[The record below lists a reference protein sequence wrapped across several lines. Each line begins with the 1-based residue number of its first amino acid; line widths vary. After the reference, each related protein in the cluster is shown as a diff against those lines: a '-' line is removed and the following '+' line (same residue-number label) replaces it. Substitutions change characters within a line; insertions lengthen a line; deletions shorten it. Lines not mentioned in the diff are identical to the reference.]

1 MNHQSKSI
9 ALLLVLFFSI
19 KTTVFGQYDIDS
31 LKAVIKNPKLHD
43 TTRLY
48 NIALLIDNLYENHEV
63 VPHNAMMGK
72 IAQKNLQNKNLSAD
86 LRKKY
91 TMYLAAYY
99 NNISIQ
105 LEDNGNPK
113 ALNYLDKSISLYRS
127 VNANDEVYSSVVSK
141 GLLLSRRKRY
151 KEAITCYFDAL
162 RYFEKDKDQNADG
175 ISYVYTNLGV
185 LYGDQDQW
193 REAIKYLKIAVNTID
208 QKKEK
213 KTVEDELQKF
223 TMYYNIGSA
232 YVTLNDYKNGEDYLK
247 KALVLSKKHN
257 QNSFSSYA
265 LVKLGLVDMYYKR
278 YEDAEKKFIESNK
291 IAESDRS
298 RGFSLV
304 NLGDLY
310 FTKKEY
316 AKSKTFLE
324 DGLKIAKEIKN
335 DNLKEQ
341 AYELLYKI
349 NKINGNYKESLLML
363 ELYNSI
369 KDSSKVVETKNELK
383 QQQLKYD
390 YQKKELNYKLATE
403 KKNAAKN
410 NLLIILSS
418 LVVLLL
424 IGAYFLYRNYKQKQT
439 ISAFEKKDL
448 KQKLLLTQ
456 MNPHFIFNSID
467 NIQSLIYNKQDKEA
481 VSYLTKFSKLTRQI
495 LENSSENYIS
505 LKEELT
511 MIDNYLNIQQLL
523 YNNKFEF
530 TLKVA
535 EDINTETIL
544 VPPMLTQPFIEN
556 AIKHG
561 LKNSTEKGKIEIQFQ
576 MKDSQLG
583 FQITDNGIGFG
594 SAEKDSSKKSLAM
607 KITKERLSNLAK
619 NNNFDVQVENI
630 LDDNKN
636 IIGAKVYFDIPYIYE
651 N

>member
-1 MNHQSKSI
+1 MDVQ
-9 ALLLVLFFSI
+9 
-19 KTTVFGQYDIDS
+19 
-31 LKAVIKNPKLHD
+31 
-43 TTRLY
+43 
-48 NIALLIDNLYENHEV
+48 EV
-63 VPHNAMMGK
+63 
-72 IAQKNLQNKNLSAD
+72 
-86 LRKKY
+86 
-91 TMYLAAYY
+91 
-99 NNISIQ
+99 
-105 LEDNGNPK
+105 
-113 ALNYLDKSISLYRS
+113 
-127 VNANDEVYSSVVSK
+127 
-141 GLLLSRRKRY
+141 
-151 KEAITCYFDAL
+151 
-162 RYFEKDKDQNADG
+162 
-175 ISYVYTNLGV
+175 
-185 LYGDQDQW
+185 
-193 REAIKYLKIAVNTID
+193 
-208 QKKEK
+208 
-213 KTVEDELQKF
+213 
-223 TMYYNIGSA
+223 
-232 YVTLNDYKNGEDYLK
+232 
-247 KALVLSKKHN
+247 
-257 QNSFSSYA
+257 
-265 LVKLGLVDMYYKR
+265 
-278 YEDAEKKFIESNK
+278 
-291 IAESDRS
+291 
-298 RGFSLV
+298 FSLV

-310 FTKKEY
+310 FTKKKY

-324 DGLKIAKEIKN
+324 EGLVVAKEIKN

-349 NKINGNYKESLLML
+349 NKINGNYKESVKML

-505 LKEELT
+505 LEEELM

-561 LKNSTEKGKIEIQFQ
+561 LKNTTEKGKIAIQFQ

-583 FQITDNGIGFG
+583 FQIIDNGIGFG

-607 KITKERLSNLAK
+607 KITKERLSSLAK
-619 NNNFDVQVENI
+619 NNNFEVQVENI

-636 IIGAKVYFDIPYIYE
+636 SIGAKVYFDIPYIYE